1 MIRPRTIDTPG
12 WTASLIRLPTIA
24 LLCGALT
31 GCAVALLPAIAP
43 QVAMTVG
50 VAGMTAASCS
60 GESWCEPG
68 ASLCSSRTDKKI
80 EVKESHDIDV
90 PSNEGKVAAFTP
102 AYWQSQFASDVTP
115 RGTAAAEAAAGTFV
129 VTDKSILFVPSP
141 GTEGLRLPLAGVL
154 NVEVQQN
161 TTTGAPRQLTVES
174 CFGRLDRFAFGQSEQ
189 PKRLDSKATANA
201 ATEVKARLES
211 ARTPASK

>member
-1 MIRPRTIDTPG
+1 MIRPRTIETPS
-12 WTASLIRLPTIA
+12 WTATLIRVAAIA
-24 LLCGALT
+24 LVSGALT
-31 GCAVALLPAIAP
+31 GCAIALLPAIAP

-68 ASLCSSRTDKKI
+68 ATLCSSRTDKKI
-80 EVKESHDIDV
+80 QVTESHEIDV

-115 RGTAAAEAAAGTFV
+115 RGATAAEVTAGTFA
-129 VTDKSILFVPSP
+129 VTDKSILYVPAP
-141 GTEGLRLPLAGVL
+141 GTEGLRLPLAGVV
-154 NVEVQQN
+154 NVDVQQN
-161 TTTGAPRQLTVES
+161 STTGAPRQLTVES
-174 CFGRLDRFAFGQSEQ
+174 CFGRLDRFVFGQSEQ

-201 ATEVKARLES
+201 AAEVKARLDA